1 MALMTTLLVRIIE
14 TRNEHGRPRKVFVY
28 QDVLQD
34 GTPENPGVEVRG
46 PESLIIEDGGE
57 VIAVGKGRYRIAATG
72 EILVAADP
80 NAG

>member
-1 MALMTTLLVRIIE
+1 MTTLLVRIIE
-14 TRNEHGRPRKVFVY
+14 TRSEHGRSRKVFVY

-34 GTPENPGVEVRG
+34 GTPESPGVEVRG

-57 VIAVGKGRYRIAATG
+57 VFAVGKGRYRIAATG

-80 NAG
+80 SAG